1 MTMPRIAMISEHASP
16 IAVPGST
23 DVGGQ
28 NVYVDQVSRGLAG
41 LGYLVDVY
49 TRADDSSI
57 LPVRHHAPGVRVI
70 AVTAGPR
77 QPIPK
82 DAIWSYIEEFRA
94 STESLAREHGPYDL
108 IHSNF
113 WMSGWVGAQLKTQWR
128 VPLVTIFHALGSVK
142 QRHQGAADT
151 SPSERCDV
159 ERGVLAASDRVIS
172 QCPDEV
178 DELISFYGADRSR
191 IRIVP
196 SGVDVDRFRPICRG
210 EARHALS
217 LSTDERLIVYVGR
230 VLPRKD
236 VENVIRAVARLR
248 EQSRRP
254 VRLIVV
260 GGETDNADLD
270 REPEMSR
277 LVAIAGR
284 LGARD
289 AITFV
294 GRRPSDRLRWYYSAA
309 DVFAS
314 TPWYEPYGL
323 TPIEAM
329 ACATPVVC
337 SAVGGITFTVVDGVT
352 GFLVPPGDPDQLAD
366 RLERILNDDDLR
378 TRMADA
384 ARRRVEE
391 EFTWTT
397 VARRTA
403 DVYHELLGGGRG

>member
-159 ERGVLAASDRVIS
+159 ERGVLAA
-172 QCPDEV
+172 
-178 DELISFYGADRSR
+178 
-191 IRIVP
+191 
-196 SGVDVDRFRPICRG
+196 
-210 EARHALS
+210 
-217 LSTDERLIVYVGR
+217 
-230 VLPRKD
+230 
-236 VENVIRAVARLR
+236 
-248 EQSRRP
+248 
-254 VRLIVV
+254 
-260 GGETDNADLD
+260 
-270 REPEMSR
+270 
-277 LVAIAGR
+277 
-284 LGARD
+284 
-289 AITFV
+289 
-294 GRRPSDRLRWYYSAA
+294 
-309 DVFAS
+309 
-314 TPWYEPYGL
+314 
-323 TPIEAM
+323 
-329 ACATPVVC
+329 
-337 SAVGGITFTVVDGVT
+337 
-352 GFLVPPGDPDQLAD
+352 
-366 RLERILNDDDLR
+366 
-378 TRMADA
+378 
-384 ARRRVEE
+384 
-391 EFTWTT
+391 
-397 VARRTA
+397 
-403 DVYHELLGGGRG
+403 